1 MFKELV
7 KQNRSYRGYDE
18 SYKVSREEL
27 IELIEYAR
35 ITPST
40 MNLQPFQYYLAVEE
54 ENVNKIEDMVR
65 WAGSLPFK
73 LPRPGKSPT
82 AFIIICQ
89 NTDWVAIHE
98 RQKVDVGIVAQTI
111 LLAAAEKGLG
121 GCMFGSFKAEEVKE
135 QLELSANLEPML
147 VISIGKPAEEIVLV
161 DEVEEKANK
170 YYRDEDDVHY
180 VPKRKLEDIVIR

>member
-18 SYKVSREEL
+18 SYKVSKEEL
-27 IELIEYAR
+27 KELIEYAR

-40 MNLQPFQYYLAVEE
+40 MNQQPFQYYLAVEAE
-54 ENVNKIEDMVR
+54 KVKQIEDMVG

-89 NTDWVAIHE
+89 NTDWVSFHE
-98 RQKVDVGIVAQTI
+98 RYKIDVGIVAQTL

-121 GCMFGSFKAEEVKE
+121 GCMFGSFKAENVKQ
-135 QLELSANLEPML
+135 QLNFSENLEPML
-147 VISIGKPAEEIVLV
+147 VISIGKPAEEIELV
-161 DEVEEKANK
+161 NATKENATK
-170 YYRDEDDVHY
+170 YYRDEEDTHY
-180 VPKRKLEDIVIR
+180 VPKRKLEDIVIM